1 MMNEVPIAIDEDTA
15 SANPIYLSPG
25 ETEDIISSEPLISLS
40 VRQWGGISHVLV
52 RYSSRERRRTYLFWK
67 TRERELRIDERK
79 EVNHLMGRDLSS
91 STSGVCGIRFD

>member
-40 VRQWGGISHVLV
+40 VRHWEGISYVLISV
-52 RYSSRERRRTYLFWK
+52 LE
-67 TRERELRIDERK
+67 
-79 EVNHLMGRDLSS
+79 
-91 STSGVCGIRFD
+91 